1 MLIAGLALPALFG
14 LINQEI
20 GVRSKGPRGRAGAI
34 FALVCLVLIWG
45 VRDNQHRRAL
55 NAMNSFLYRGAAPQ
69 RVAAYPYMINPF
81 RWHGVVETADFFET
95 VPVNSLAPEIDDS
108 QARLFYKPEET
119 DVDAGGQVVL
129 LRTRVS

>member
-1 MLIAGLALPALFG
+1 
-14 LINQEI
+14 
-20 GVRSKGPRGRAGAI
+20 
-34 FALVCLVLIWG
+34 
-45 VRDNQHRRAL
+45 
-55 NAMNSFLYRGAAPQ
+55 MNSFLYRGAAPQ
-69 RVAAYPYMINPF
+69 RVAAYPYMFNPF

-119 DVDAGGQVVL
+119 DVTLRGQVVV